1 MWAMLLTICIFLKS
15 RFLATCIWQFRNDVP
30 EVREEKVME
39 SMLAIFVSSW
49 AGRCAAQA
57 APKKGWCHVSTQGRG
72 WQKHWVHGR
81 PMRWEDLAGSKRHWL
96 RILMPLKPCPTIFF
110 FLYQSAFNNDLSHL
124 YYLKNLSGRSLWPLC
139 REWTLRTCSQNRS
152 KG

>member
-30 EVREEKVME
+30 EVREEKVTE

-57 APKKGWCHVSTQGRG
+57 APKKGWCHVSAQGRA
-72 WQKHWVHGR
+72 GR
-81 PMRWEDLAGSKRHWL
+81 NTECTAGRCDGKICLDRSDTDSGFSCRWSPAQQF
-96 RILMPLKPCPTIFF
+96 FF

-124 YYLKNLSGRSLWPLC
+124 YYLKNLSGWSLWPLC